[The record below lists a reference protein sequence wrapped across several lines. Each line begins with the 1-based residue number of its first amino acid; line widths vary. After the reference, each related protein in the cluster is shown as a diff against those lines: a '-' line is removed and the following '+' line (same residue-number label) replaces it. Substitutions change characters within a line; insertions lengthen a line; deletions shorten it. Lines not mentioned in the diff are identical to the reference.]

1 LSPGFRSLSAYI
13 GDREQISHHFGLL
26 HDHLFRSFDISDA
39 IMEGV
44 NDLDVLDVWDVVS
57 GIAKMLDIIAETLI
71 MLLLDGL
78 EGLSSR
84 RTLIGALEV
93 PDEHGTQLVPGVNGS
108 LG

>member
-1 LSPGFRSLSAYI
+1 
-13 GDREQISHHFGLL
+13 
-26 HDHLFRSFDISDA
+26 
-39 IMEGV
+39 MEGV